1 MMEIEATN
9 REERAELAYAIWS
22 TEAAG
27 SVAKTAEL
35 TGFPVPSIQRWK
47 REDNWHRRLESERFG
62 DTNEAVEHAA
72 NMIRSAMPQVAE
84 RMISIAAG
92 TRPLVNN
99 EGKLVIDPETNKPVH
114 VPMAD
119 NKDAINAA
127 RWLMQY
133 GMMSAYDILRDG
145 ATGTQAMPAAYGLGG
160 PPQSNTDKLTSII
173 NATYQE
179 NNTRTGKKR

>member
-27 SVAKTAEL
+27 SVAKIAEL

-47 REDNWHRRLESERFG
+47 REDNWHRRLASERFG
-62 DTNEAVEHAA
+62 DTNDAVEHAA

-99 EGKLVIDPETNKPVH
+99 EGKLVIDPETNELFYFREGKFIAYKPTCKSIKTFKDVNALIEEANEMESNEIVH
-114 VPMAD
+114 
-119 NKDAINAA
+119 
-127 RWLMQY
+127 
-133 GMMSAYDILRDG
+133 
-145 ATGTQAMPAAYGLGG
+145 ATT
-160 PPQSNTDKLTSII
+160 
-173 NATYQE
+173 E
-179 NNTRTGKKR
+179 NLPIYFYEN